1 MEYCPYDPGFMC
13 DEDGLKHAVD
23 LLSQFLR
30 DQQADATKTSPFI
43 LPESFPEK
51 GIGDPEALNELAPLV
66 LGQSMKPGS
75 PYFSGHM
82 DPPTPWITWASTL
95 WNAALNQ
102 NLLHPATSPAAKPLE
117 EKVIAWLAPFFGMS
131 GGQML
136 PGSSFANLTALWAAR
151 DMRGVRR
158 VLASEQA
165 HISVQKAAHILGL
178 DYHTVAT
185 DESHHLD
192 ANALGDLRNTAL
204 VLTAGTTSV
213 GAIDDLSLRGHAAW
227 VHVDAAW
234 AGPLRL
240 SEQYQDRLS
249 GLQHADSVSVSAHKW
264 LFQPKESALIF
275 FRSWEEVIPHL
286 SFGGNYL
293 TAPNI
298 GLPGSHGAVAVPL
311 LATLLAWGRAGL
323 SQRLDLCMRKADQ
336 LTSMIS
342 DDDRLILFAPPE
354 TGIVVWKPK
363 HVKPDPTC
371 SELQRYVSTVN
382 IGGEIWLRAVMA
394 NPHVNIELMFEGSM
408 RCLFDG

>member
-178 DYHTVAT
+178 DYI
-185 DESHHLD
+185 LWRRM
-192 ANALGDLRNTAL
+192 NR
-204 VLTAGTTSV
+204 TTSM
-213 GAIDDLSLRGHAAW
+213 
-227 VHVDAAW
+227 
-234 AGPLRL
+234 
-240 SEQYQDRLS
+240 QCS
-249 GLQHADSVSVSAHKW
+249 G
-264 LFQPKESALIF
+264 
-275 FRSWEEVIPHL
+275 
-286 SFGGNYL
+286 G
-293 TAPNI
+293 
-298 GLPGSHGAVAVPL
+298 
-311 LATLLAWGRAGL
+311 
-323 SQRLDLCMRKADQ
+323 
-336 LTSMIS
+336 
-342 DDDRLILFAPPE
+342 PPE
-354 TGIVVWKPK
+354 YCPGFKRQGQ
-363 HVKPDPTC
+363 HR
-371 SELQRYVSTVN
+371 LA
-382 IGGEIWLRAVMA
+382 L
-394 NPHVNIELMFEGSM
+394 
-408 RCLFDG
+408 